1 MNNLINSSLLH
12 TYRKSY
18 CILLFTI
25 LSVFT
30 LQAQQKELDSGRK
43 YTINE
48 IKVTGAQ
55 SFNEQTVVAFTGLKK
70 GDRIYIPGEKLSQ
83 VTKKLWEQNLF
94 SDIAFYVTN
103 VDGDNVDLELYIVEL
118 PKLNEV
124 VINGK
129 KIRKAKKKEIIKDND
144 LKAGAK
150 LTKNLLTT
158 TKNYITNKYKKDG
171 YFNTEVAI
179 STTPH
184 TDSTGV
190 EVSRNMIISIDKGK
204 RVKVKKIN
212 FEGNEQFTNG
222 KLRRSM
228 KKTKRKNPIRFW
240 KRSKYT
246 EEGFEEDRESILKKY
261 KSNGYRDAR
270 IISDTLR
277 VLDKKN
283 VALDI
288 KLEEGDKYYFG
299 DIKFIGNSVF
309 TDSQLRQI
317 LGIKTGEVYNG
328 ILLQERIADETDPEA
343 NDLTNLYQ
351 NNGYLA
357 ARINPVE
364 VAVRN
369 DTIDFEIRIMERNLF
384 YFDHVTVVGNDRTND
399 HVIYRELR
407 TRPGQKY
414 SKRDVVRTIRELG
427 QLGFFDP
434 EQLSPNFKK
443 VDENNGLVDLE
454 YSVVEKGSSQVELQG
469 GYGGGGFVGT
479 LGLSF
484 NNFSLR
490 NIFNLSSYK
499 PLPMGDGQKLSIRAQ
514 ASSYYQTY
522 SLSLTEPWL
531 GGRKPVQLSTSF
543 SHTIQNFYDFNNR
556 QADKSRSFTITGGS
570 VGLAKKVTWPDD
582 YFVWSN
588 AISFQHYNLN
598 NYNTGLFT
606 FGDGYSNN
614 LAYTIGISRNNTA
627 TNPIYPTSGSDFS
640 ITAKLT
646 PPYSAFNN
654 VDYKALAAE
663 RDLLSQTLPS
673 NPEFVDD
680 NKRISAIDQER
691 FKWLE
696 YYKIK
701 FKGTWYTRLIDKMV
715 LRTNTEFGFLGAYNQ
730 DRGVPPF
737 ERFFVGGDGLG
748 AYSLDGREV
757 IQLRGYPNQSLSDQ
771 DGNTIYNKFSLEVR
785 YPVTLAQMA
794 SIYVLGFAEGGASY
808 DGFRNYNPFELKRS
822 AGAGLRI
829 FMPAFGLLGIDF
841 GYGFDPVL
849 GGIEKNGWETH
860 FIIGQQF

>member
-1 MNNLINSSLLH
+1 MNSLINSFLLPIH
-12 TYRKSY
+12 RKFY
-18 CILLFTI
+18 CIFLFTI
-25 LSVFT
+25 LCV
-30 LQAQQKELDSGRK
+30 LNANAQQKELDSGKK
-43 YTINE
+43 YTINS
-48 IKVTGAQ
+48 ITVTGAQ
-55 SFNEQTVVAFTGLKK
+55 NFNEQTVIAFTGLKK

-83 VTKKLWEQNLF
+83 ITKKLWEQNLF

-103 VDGDNVDLELYIVEL
+103 ISGDEADIELYIVEL
-118 PKLNEV
+118 PKLHEV
-124 VINGK
+124 TIEGIRKGK
-129 KIRKAKKKEIIKDND
+129 KKDIIKDND
-144 LKAGAK
+144 LKPGVK
-150 LTKNLLTT
+150 ITNNLLNT
-158 TKNYITNKYKKDG
+158 TKNYITNKYQKEG
-171 YFNTEVAI
+171 YYNANVTI
-179 STTPH
+179 STTPI

-190 EVSRNMIISIDKGK
+190 EVSKDMKIAINKGK
-204 RVKVKKIN
+204 RVKVKHID
-212 FEGNEQFTNG
+212 FEGNEQFSDG

-228 KKTKRKNPIRFW
+228 KKVKQKNIFHVF

-246 EEGFEEDRESILKKY
+246 KEGLVEDKESILKKY

-270 IISDTLR
+270 ILSDSLT
-277 VLDKKN
+277 VLNKKN
-283 VALDI
+283 VALAM
-288 KLEEGDKYYFG
+288 KVEEGDKYYFG
-299 DIKFIGNSVF
+299 DIRFIGNSVF
-309 TDSQLRQI
+309 TDSQLRQA
-317 LGIKTGEVYNG
+317 LGIKKGEVYNG
-328 ILLQERIADETDPEA
+328 VLLQERIEDKTDPEA
-343 NDLTNLYQ
+343 DDITNMYQ

-369 DTIDFEIRIMERNLF
+369 DTIDFEIRIIERNLF
-384 YFDHVTVVGNDRTND
+384 YFDHVTVIGNDRTND

-427 QLGFFDP
+427 QLGYFDA

-454 YSVVEKGSSQVELQG
+454 YSVVEKGSSQIELQG

-499 PLPMGDGQKLSIRAQ
+499 PLPMGDGQKLSLRAQ

-531 GGRKPVQLSTSF
+531 GGKKPVQLSTSF
-543 SHTIQNFYDFNNR
+543 SHTIQYFYDYNNR
-556 QADKSRSFTITGGS
+556 QADKDRSFLITGGS
-570 VGLAKKVTWPDD
+570 VGLAKKVKWPDD

-588 AISFQHYNLN
+588 AISFQHYKLR

-606 FGDGYSNN
+606 FGNGTSNN
-614 LAYTIGISRNNTA
+614 LAYTIGLSRNNTA

-654 VDYKALAAE
+654 VDYKALSNE
-663 RDLLSQTLPS
+663 RAQLIDVGQ
-673 NPEFVDD
+673 NDIGYID
-680 NKRISAIDQER
+680 ARARISEIDQER

-696 YYKIK
+696 YYKVK
-701 FKGTWYTRLIDKMV
+701 FKGTWYTRIIDKLV
-715 LRTNTEFGFLGAYNQ
+715 LRTATEYGFLGAYNQ

-757 IQLRGYPNQSLSDQ
+757 IQLRGYPNQSLSDT

-785 YPVTLAQMA
+785 YPITLKQLA

-849 GGIEKNGWETH
+849 GGTEKNGWETH

>member
-1 MNNLINSSLLH
+1 MNNSINSSLLH

-30 LQAQQKELDSGRK
+30 SQAQQKELDSGRK

-48 IKVTGAQ
+48 ITVSGAQ
-55 SFNEQTVVAFTGLKK
+55 SFNEQTVIAFTGLKK

-103 VDGDNVDLELYIVEL
+103 IEGENVDLELYIVEL
-118 PKLNEV
+118 PKLREV
-124 VINGK
+124 VITGDGV
-129 KIRKAKKKEIIKDND
+129 RKAKKKEIITDND
-144 LKAGAK
+144 LNAGTK
-150 LTKNLLTT
+150 ITKNLINT
-158 TKNYITNKYKKDG
+158 TKNYITNKYKEDG
-171 YFNTEVAI
+171 YYNTEVTI
-179 STTPH
+179 STTPYI
-184 TDSTGV
+184 DSTGV
-190 EVSRNMIISIDKGK
+190 EVSKDMSISVNKGK

-222 KLRRSM
+222 KLRRAM
-228 KKTKRKNPIRFW
+228 KKTKPKNFIRLW

-246 EEGFEEDRESILKKY
+246 EEGYEEDKESILKKY

-270 IISDTLR
+270 IVSDTLR

-317 LGIKTGEVYNG
+317 LGVKKGEVYNG
-328 ILLQERIADETDPEA
+328 ILLQERIQDDSDPEA

-454 YSVVEKGSSQVELQG
+454 YSVVEKGSSQIELQG

-490 NIFNLSSYK
+490 NIFNLKAYK
-499 PLPMGDGQKLSIRAQ
+499 PLPMGDGQKLSLRAQ

-543 SHTIQNFYDFNNR
+543 SHTIQNYYDPR
-556 QADKSRSFTITGGS
+556 ERRADKSRSFTITGGS
-570 VGLAKKVTWPDD
+570 VGLAKKVKWPDD

-588 AISFQHYNLN
+588 AISFQHYNLS

-606 FGDGYSNN
+606 FGDGFSNN

-640 ITAKLT
+640 ITAKMTL
-646 PPYSAFNN
+646 PYSAFNN
-654 VDYKALAAE
+654 VDYKALSDE
-663 RDLLSQTLPS
+663 RDLLSQTAID
-673 NPEFVDD
+673 NPEYVDD
-680 NKRISAIDQER
+680 NKRISEIDQER

-701 FKGTWYTRLIDKMV
+701 FNGTWYTKLIGKSV

-757 IQLRGYPNQSLSDQ
+757 IQLRGYPNQGLTPI

-785 YPVTLAQMA
+785 YPVTLKQMA

-808 DGFRNYNPFELKRS
+808 DGFRNYNPFQLKRS

-849 GGIEKNGWETH
+849 GGTEKNGWETH

>member
-1 MNNLINSSLLH
+1 MNNLNNSSLLH
-12 TYRKSY
+12 IYRKSY

-25 LSVFT
+25 LSVFS

-48 IKVTGAQ
+48 ITVTGAQ
-55 SFNEQTVVAFTGLKK
+55 NFNEQTVIAFTGLKK

-103 VDGDNVDLELYIVEL
+103 VEGDNVDLELYIVEL
-118 PKLNEV
+118 PKLREV
-124 VINGK
+124 VISGK
-129 KIRKAKKKEIIKDND
+129 GVRKAKKKEIIKDND

-150 LTKNLLTT
+150 ITKNLLTT
-158 TKNYITNKYKKDG
+158 TKNYITNLYKKDG
-171 YFNTEVAI
+171 FYNTEVTI
-179 STTPH
+179 NTTPY

-190 EVSRNMIISIDKGK
+190 EESRNMVISVDKGK
-204 RVKVKKIN
+204 RVKVKNIN
-212 FEGNEQFTNG
+212 FEGNEQFSDG

-228 KKTKRKNPIRFW
+228 KKTKRKNLIRFW
-240 KRSKYT
+240 KRSKFT
-246 EEGFEEDRESILKKY
+246 EEGFEEDRESLLKKY

-270 IISDTLR
+270 IINDTLR
-277 VLDKKN
+277 VLDRKN

-288 KLEEGDKYYFG
+288 NLEEGDKYYFG

-309 TDSQLRQI
+309 TDGQLRQI

-328 ILLQERIADETDPEA
+328 ILLQERIQDDSDPEA

-369 DTIDFEIRIMERNLF
+369 DTIDFEIRIMERSLF
-384 YFDHVTVVGNDRTND
+384 YFDHVTVIGNDRTND

-454 YSVVEKGSSQVELQG
+454 YSVVEKGSSQIELQG

-543 SHTIQNFYDFNNR
+543 SHTIQNYYDPR
-556 QADKSRSFTITGGS
+556 QRRADKTRSFTITGGS
-570 VGLAKKVTWPDD
+570 VGLAKKVKWPDD

-646 PPYSAFNN
+646 PPYSAFNS
-654 VDYKALAAE
+654 VDYKALSRE
-663 RDLLSQTLPS
+663 RDQLALTNPD

-701 FKGTWYTRLIDKMV
+701 FKGTWYTKLVEKLV

-730 DRGVPPF
+730 DRGIPPF
-737 ERFFVGGDGLG
+737 ERYFVGGDGLG

-757 IQLRGYPNQSLSDQ
+757 IQLRGYPNQSLTPI

-808 DGFRNYNPFELKRS
+808 DGFRDYNPFELKRS
-822 AGAGLRI
+822 AGVGLRI

-849 GGIEKNGWETH
+849 GGTEKNGWEPH